1 MAFKIIPDASILIDL
16 TLQRSDD
23 YEDLVLIY
31 QKIVDNTFQG
41 FLTTSIIHI
50 NAYWLTK
57 ALGIDNTK
65 KVLITMLNDL
75 KVIDASH
82 SIIEDA
88 LYSDIKDIEDALQYY
103 TALHHKLDF
112 FISRDKQFIKSAK
125 SILPVIHPKDFCKQY
140 ITNI

>member
-1 MAFKIIPDASILIDL
+1 MNYNFVIALRSCPSLKWISRRTLTSRKNITSKKERNMAFKIIPDASILIDL

-57 ALGIDNTK
+57 ALDIDNTK
-65 KVLITMLNDL
+65 KVLI
-75 KVIDASH
+75 
-82 SIIEDA
+82 
-88 LYSDIKDIEDALQYY
+88 
-103 TALHHKLDF
+103 
-112 FISRDKQFIKSAK
+112 
-125 SILPVIHPKDFCKQY
+125 
-140 ITNI
+140 